1 LAVVLGASC
10 AAAAVRQTAGV
21 LNKGTRWETPYY
33 IQQSDRAG
41 PTVIL
46 VGGIHGDEPAGAAAA
61 EQIRRWPI
69 TRGTL
74 AVLPRANPPALA
86 AHRRT
91 MPEVNKE
98 LANLNRNFPKA
109 RQPGPGAGEAA
120 QAIWAWVQPL
130 HPAWLV
136 DLHEGGGVRGEG
148 SKSVGSSVIVFPSAE
163 ADAAVRAMLQ
173 AVNATIEE
181 PSKRFVR
188 LRMPIDG
195 SLARAAGEHLGAR
208 AMILETS
215 TRDTPVSA
223 TKTEPKPKAKDTPPA
238 KAKTERKTTPQ
249 PLSKRVR
256 QHRLMVAAL
265 LKHLGMIDPALDAD
279 QVSVGPIITHAAQAS
294 LPE

>member
-1 LAVVLGASC
+1 
-10 AAAAVRQTAGV
+10 
-21 LNKGTRWETPYY
+21 
-33 IQQSDRAG
+33 
-41 PTVIL
+41 VIL

-61 EQIRRWPI
+61 EQIRHWPI

-74 AVLPRANPPALA
+74 VVLPRANPPGLA
-86 AHRRT
+86 ART
-91 MPEVNKE
+91 RNMPGVSKE

-109 RQPGPGAGEAA
+109 KQPPGPAAGESA
-120 QAIWAWVQPL
+120 QAIWAWVESL

-136 DLHEGGGVRGEG
+136 DLHEGSGVRGAG
-148 SKSVGSSVIVFPSAE
+148 SKSVGSSVIVFPSPE
-163 ADAAVRAMLQ
+163 ADSAGQAMLQ

-188 LRMPIDG
+188 LRLPVDG
-195 SLARAAGEHLGAR
+195 SLARAAGEHLGAQ

-215 TRDTPVSA
+215 LRETLLSG
-223 TKTEPKPKAKDTPPA
+223 TKAEPQPKVKDPPQPKVKDPPPA
-238 KAKTERKTTPQ
+238 KAEAKGGLKTTPQ

-279 QVSVGPIITHAAQAS
+279 QV
-294 LPE
+294 E